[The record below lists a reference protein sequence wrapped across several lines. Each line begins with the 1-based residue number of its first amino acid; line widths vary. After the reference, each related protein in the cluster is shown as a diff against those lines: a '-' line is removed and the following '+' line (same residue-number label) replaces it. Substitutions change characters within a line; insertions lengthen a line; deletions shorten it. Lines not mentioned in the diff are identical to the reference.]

1 MPSKKSA
8 RKQREKN
15 DEDWLFIAGLEQF
28 KKDGTGSAIEDTL
41 LKEFPLFYGKAPVGH
56 PYPQAFK
63 EGALSPLDCLF
74 KHVASNAREQPVV
87 ALPALGEDGRQLRT
101 HKLLE

>member
-1 MPSKKSA
+1 MRTNAIQKEH
-8 RKQREKN
+8 RKQREKKN
-15 DEDWLFIAGLEQF
+15 DEVDWHAFTAAL
-28 KKDGTGSAIEDTL
+28 EDTL